1 MKNKYIMTD
10 TTSIDQLPINPQI
23 SSNNTQ
29 PTQYNNIGN
38 NLSQQQLQ
46 PSQQQSIP
54 LPETQNIKI
63 ENYGQQL
70 NTERSN
76 DPMAQQID
84 YNAQLHSTLKEVA
97 LSGGTQLP
105 SRDIPQN
112 TLPIMQD
119 QQTKPNFVPNE
130 TNDYIGDIL
139 SKEQVLKDNTKKQN
153 QSDNLDYI
161 YERLQVPV
169 IVAILYFLF
178 QLPAVRSKLL
188 TFLPALFNKDGNP
201 NFYGYVF
208 NSIIFGSLYALLIKG
223 IPLLKP

>member
-10 TTSIDQLPINPQI
+10 TTSIEQLPINPQI

-46 PSQQQSIP
+46 PSQQLQQSI
-54 LPETQNIKI
+54 PETQNIKI

-70 NTERSN
+70 NAERTN
-76 DPMAQQID
+76 DAMVQQID

-139 SKEQVLKDNTKKQN
+139 SKEQ
-153 QSDNLDYI
+153 
-161 YERLQVPV
+161 
-169 IVAILYFLF
+169 IL
-178 QLPAVRSKLL
+178 
-188 TFLPALFNKDGNP
+188 
-201 NFYGYVF
+201 
-208 NSIIFGSLYALLIKG
+208 
-223 IPLLKP
+223 